1 MIMENYYLSEYK
13 IGILGAGQLGMML
26 LQAAVDYNL
35 SIELLDPD
43 PNAPCTTITNKIVT
57 GSLTDF
63 DTVYQF
69 GKNKNLITIEIE
81 NVNVE
86 ALKQLEKEGV
96 RVFPQPHII
105 ELIQDKRVQKQFYSQ
120 HNIPTAEYVLI
131 DSIENLSQYE
141 SWLPAV
147 QKLGKE
153 GYDGRGVQMLHS
165 TNDFVKAF
173 TKPSLLEKKIDFDKE
188 LSVIVARN
196 ASGDVSNF
204 PTVEMAFHPEHNLV
218 EFLFAPAQVS
228 EEIHVKA
235 KEVAIKVIEALG
247 LVGILAVEMFLTK
260 SGDII
265 VNEVAPRPH
274 NSGHQTIRANATSQY
289 EQHWRA
295 ILNMPLASTQ
305 QLSPAAMVNILG
317 ADGYSGPTHYEGLKE
332 TMQLSGVFPFLYGK
346 KTTKPFRKMGHIT
359 IIDDSIEKVKEKAYV
374 VKSLLKVVSK

>member
-43 PNAPCTTITNKIVT
+43 PNAPCKTITNKIVT

-86 ALKQLEKEGV
+86 ALKQLENEGV

-153 GYDGRGVQMLHS
+153 GYDGRGVQMLYS

-196 ASGDVSNF
+196 ASGDVSTF

>member
-1 MIMENYYLSEYK
+1 
-13 IGILGAGQLGMML
+13 ML
-26 LQAAVDYNL
+26 Y
-35 SIELLDPD
+35 
-43 PNAPCTTITNKIVT
+43 
-57 GSLTDF
+57 
-63 DTVYQF
+63 
-69 GKNKNLITIEIE
+69 
-81 NVNVE
+81 
-86 ALKQLEKEGV
+86 
-96 RVFPQPHII
+96 
-105 ELIQDKRVQKQFYSQ
+105 
-120 HNIPTAEYVLI
+120 
-131 DSIENLSQYE
+131 
-141 SWLPAV
+141 
-147 QKLGKE
+147 
-153 GYDGRGVQMLHS
+153 S

-196 ASGDVSNF
+196 ASGDVSTF
-204 PTVEMAFHPEHNLV
+204 PTAEMAFHPEHNLV

-228 EEIHVKA
+228 EEVHAKA
-235 KEVAIKVIEALG
+235 KEVAIKVIEALD

-260 SGDII
+260 SGDIV